1 MVKEAL
7 AQQTTVKP
15 AGETP
20 PQVVV
25 DVKPSKPKVKS
36 SRVTS
41 RPLSKE
47 EREQLAAELRL
58 SSDDDATLHLV
69 GDRINQ

>member
-1 MVKEAL
+1 VKEAL
-7 AQQTTVKP
+7 AQRP
-15 AGETP
+15 AVEPPAETKSE
-20 PQVVV
+20 VAVA
-25 DVKPSKPKVKS
+25 VKPSKPKVKS

-58 SSDDDATLHLV
+58 RSGDDDATINLI